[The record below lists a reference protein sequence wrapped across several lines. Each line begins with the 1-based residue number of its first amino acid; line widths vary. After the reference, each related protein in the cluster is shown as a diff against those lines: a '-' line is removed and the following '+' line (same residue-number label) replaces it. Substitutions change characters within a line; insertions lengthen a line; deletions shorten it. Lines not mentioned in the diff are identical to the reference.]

1 MALQYG
7 PATALAIT
15 AGGMMAGFNQASA
28 AVTTSTA
35 TNVVQVMLEV
45 SVLTTTSA
53 PIGNKQVVVYG
64 YKSLNGSTF
73 SGASAQSDNVD
84 GTDKFLNA
92 IGAPTNLTYLGTVQ
106 LNTGAVTA
114 TIRGEFEISSAFGC
128 VPPKWGIVL
137 FNDSGVSLGASVSA
151 QYREIYYT

>member
-106 LNTGAVTA
+106 LNTGAVAA
-114 TIRGEFEISSAFGC
+114 TVRGEFEVSSAFGC

-137 FNDSGVSLGASVSA
+137 VNDAGISLGATVTA

>member
-28 AVTTSTA
+28 AVTTSIA

-45 SVLTTTSA
+45 SVLTTSSA

-106 LNTGAVTA
+106 LNTGAVAA
-114 TIRGEFEISSAFGC
+114 TVRGEFEVSSAFGC

-137 FNDSGVSLGASVSA
+137 LNDAGVSLGATVTA

>member
-7 PATALAIT
+7 PATVLSIT
-15 AGGMMAGFNQASA
+15 AGGLVSNANRSSA

-45 SVLTTTSA
+45 SVLTTSIA
-53 PIGNKQVVVYG
+53 PTGNKQVVVYG
-64 YKSLNGSTF
+64 YKSLDGSTF

-84 GTDKFLNA
+84 GTDKLLNA
-92 IGAPTNLTYLGTVQ
+92 IGSPTNLTFLGTVQ
-106 LNTGAVTA
+106 LNTGAVAA
-114 TIRGEFEISSAFGC
+114 TVRGEFEVTNAFGC

-137 FNDSGVSLGASVSA
+137 VNDAGVSLGATVTA
-151 QYREIYYT
+151 QYREIYYS

>member
-7 PATALAIT
+7 PATALTIT

-53 PIGNKQVVVYG
+53 PAGNKQVVVYG

-73 SGASAQSDNVD
+73 SGASTQSDNVD
-84 GTDKFLNA
+84 GTDKTLTA

-106 LNTGAVTA
+106 LNTGAVAA